1 MHIWD
6 FHYSSIELRV
16 FKFALK
22 LFFNF
27 SFRGKTC
34 RTMLYRMSFSWCSSH
49 LYPGI
54 SLNNF
59 LKLLNNSTSLNKG
72 NINHDGI
79 WISGLNLHWLLLWFY
94 FSLFFL
100 VFVLVNWLTIFKIYH
115 LHFQAFCHL
124 SKILCWVLIVLNFL
138 TLFLVFVVKHSLS
151 GLIYFFMI
159 WWYAKS
165 DYLVIFM
172 CLF

>member
-1 MHIWD
+1 MNLFQIPEKANLVRDIFELDLEFFLWWVHWGLIITIIQTVAVNCLHIWD

-59 LKLLNNSTSLNKG
+59 LKLLNNSTSLTKE
-72 NINHDGI
+72 I
-79 WISGLNLHWLLLWFY
+79 LTMM
-94 FSLFFL
+94 
-100 VFVLVNWLTIFKIYH
+100 VFRYLAFK
-115 LHFQAFCHL
+115 FA
-124 SKILCWVLIVLNFL
+124 LIVNMI
-138 TLFLVFVVKHSLS
+138 LFLP
-151 GLIYFFMI
+151 I
-159 WWYAKS
+159 
-165 DYLVIFM
+165 
-172 CLF
+172 LFSFCFSFY